1 MKTMMDGR
9 QWRIQGRACPLVLD
23 QTKAQRAKKTFF
35 WRLGPQPPYLRVWM
49 IQFINFVALGY
60 FISRFL

>member
-1 MKTMMDGR
+1 MEDSGASR
-9 QWRIQGRACPLVLD
+9 GGARPLVLD
-23 QTKAQRAKKTFF
+23 QTNAQRAKKTFF

-49 IQFINFVALGY
+49 TQFINFVALGY